1 LVTDL
6 QLIFITLIFSGFF
19 SGMEIAFVSS
29 NRLRIELDLKK
40 NKFSARLLNG
50 FFKNPSRFIGA
61 LLLGNNVALVVYGIA
76 MANLLEPLII
86 QMLPLSL
93 NSDLM
98 VLLIQTILSTILILI
113 IAEFLPKIFFRINP
127 NAMLNALALPIWIF
141 YYLLYPVIILY
152 IGLAELI
159 LKYIFRLEL
168 SQDDYKF
175 STVDLN
181 EYLREYAAP
190 EESEE
195 QVNHEIQ
202 LFQNAIDFRYLKLRE
217 CMLPR
222 TEIEAVKSTD
232 SIADILAKFE
242 ETKHSK
248 LLVYENNIDN
258 IIGYVHS
265 YDMFKRPDS
274 IAEVLRKIEVFPETY
289 PANLLLGHFIQAR
302 QGISVVVD
310 EFGGTAGIVSMED
323 IIEEIFGEIE
333 DEFDEE
339 LDVEEQLSQDEFI
352 FSTRLETDYLNETY
366 KLSIPESDEYETLA
380 GFILHYHESIPEL
393 GEEISI
399 EGFKIKVL
407 KASDNR
413 LEEVRLQVLN

>member
-1 LVTDL
+1 MVSELK
-6 QLIFITLIFSGFF
+6 LIFITLLFSGLF

-40 NKFSARLLNG
+40 EKLSARLLNG

-76 MANLLEPLII
+76 MANLLEPAII
-86 QMLPLSL
+86 HLLPASI
-93 NSDLM
+93 NNDLM
-98 VLLIQTILSTILILI
+98 VLLIQTLLSTLLILLV
-113 IAEFLPKIFFRINP
+113 AEFLPKIFFRINP

-141 YYLLYPVIILY
+141 YYLLYPVIIIY

-159 LKYIFRLEL
+159 LKYLFRLEL
-168 SQDDYKF
+168 SRDAYQF

-181 EYLREYAAP
+181 EYLREYAPP

-202 LFQNAIDFRYLKLRE
+202 LFQNAIDFRFIKLRE

-222 TEIEAVKSTD
+222 TEIEAVKLGD
-232 SIADILAKFE
+232 SIEEILQKFE

-248 LLVYENNIDN
+248 LLVFENNIDN

-265 YDMFKRPDS
+265 YDMFKRPQT

-289 PANLLLGHFIQAR
+289 PANLLLAHFIQAR
-302 QGISVVVD
+302 QAIAVVVD

-339 LDVEEQLSQDEFI
+339 EDVEVQLSEDEFI

-366 KLSIPESDEYETLA
+366 KLNIPESEDYETLA
-380 GFILHYHESIPEL
+380 GFILQYHESIPEIN
-393 GEEISI
+393 EEITI
-399 EGFKIKVL
+399 EGFRIKIL

-413 LEEVRLQVLN
+413 VEEVRIKVLN